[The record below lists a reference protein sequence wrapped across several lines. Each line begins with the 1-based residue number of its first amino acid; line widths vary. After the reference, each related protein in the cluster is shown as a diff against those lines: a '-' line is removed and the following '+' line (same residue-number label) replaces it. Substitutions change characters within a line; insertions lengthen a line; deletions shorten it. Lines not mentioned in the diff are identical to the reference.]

1 MVHNKHKKPV
11 QIGYSQKEVVKF
23 MSSKNIK
30 NEKNFENLYAQEIE
44 TLRTALEVIEPQEQK
59 EMVKWIPDMIE
70 HLVDKRIIDDKSKK

>member
-1 MVHNKHKKPV
+1 
-11 QIGYSQKEVVKF
+11 
-23 MSSKNIK
+23 MSNKNIK

-70 HLVDKRIIDDKSKK
+70 HLIDKRIIDDKSKK